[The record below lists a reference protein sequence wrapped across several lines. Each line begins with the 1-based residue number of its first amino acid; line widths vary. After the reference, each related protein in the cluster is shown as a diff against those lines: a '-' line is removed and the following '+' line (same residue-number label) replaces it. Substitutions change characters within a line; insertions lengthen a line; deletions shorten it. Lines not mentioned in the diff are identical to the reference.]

1 MSDLCFLALDLSQT
15 STGVALWFE
24 GEIPETKVLKNGKEG
39 PERLVWIRDQIRD
52 LTLNWVVRQP
62 NLVILEGYDFG
73 TRHGAHHA
81 GELGGIVR
89 VDLWEHGIPYVLV
102 SPSQLKKYAT
112 GRGNASKS
120 EVLQVAVHRFG
131 RTFKTDDEADA
142 RWLLD
147 MALARYGLPHVRM
160 PAPNRAVLDKIT
172 WPVLTALEVPA

>member
-1 MSDLCFLALDLSQT
+1 MRDLCFLALDLSQT

-24 GEIPETKVLKNGKEG
+24 GEIPETKALKNSLEG
-39 PERLVWIRDQIRD
+39 PERLIWIRDQIRELTIRCVRPPD
-52 LTLNWVVRQP
+52 LVV
-62 NLVILEGYDFG
+62 LEGYDFG

-89 VDLWEHGIPYVLV
+89 VDLWEHGIPYVVV
-102 SPSQLKKYAT
+102 SPAELKKYAT
-112 GRGNASKS
+112 GRGNASKHDVS
-120 EVLQVAVHRFG
+120 QAAAHRFG

-160 PAPNRAVLDKIT
+160 PVPNRAVLDKIV
-172 WPVLTALEVPA
+172 WPEIPLEVVA